1 MLTLLRT
8 FRERNYALFFTGQGL
23 SLIGYWIQSTTFN
36 WLLYQLTDSALWLGY
51 FSAAINLPVM
61 LLLPLAGSLVDRF
74 DRRRL
79 LLVLQS
85 LFMLQAFA
93 LSILTHFDVLTLSL
107 IVTMGCLQ
115 SVLTAFDGPARQA
128 LVPGLVTN
136 REHLPAAISL
146 NSMLFNTTRAIG
158 PPIAGWVMAQTGPA
172 PCFLLNALSYLF
184 MLGALL
190 LIRLSAPPI
199 TAKPRRRQGAMENLR
214 FILRTPSL
222 RYPILSYLSVAVAAM
237 SVYVLLPIW
246 AREVLGEG
254 PQGLGWLMGGIG
266 AGALMGAA
274 IVGAQRQP
282 ARLWPLFRQAAVLLG
297 LALILLSQ
305 AEGVVLALLVT
316 VLLGLAYIA
325 QGVAANTLLQLSI
338 DDDHRAGVMAFYL
351 LAAFGSI
358 PIGNLIGG
366 WLGEW
371 QGPHGAALISGIVV
385 LIVTALFWPTSNRVI
400 AHVARESHSSTT

>member
-1 MLTLLRT
+1 MVNLLRT
-8 FRERNYALFFTGQGL
+8 FRERNYRLFFIGQGL

-51 FSAAINLPVM
+51 FSAAIYLPV
-61 LLLPLAGSLVDRF
+61 LVLLPFAGSLVDRF

-79 LLVLQS
+79 LFGLQL
-85 LFMLQAFA
+85 LFMLQA
-93 LSILTHFDVLTLSL
+93 LTLAVLIHFDVLTLSL
-107 IVTMGCLQ
+107 VVTMGGLQ
-115 SVLTAFDGPARQA
+115 SVLTAFDSPARQA
-128 LVPGLVTN
+128 LVSGLVTN
-136 REHLPAAISL
+136 RENLPAAISL

-190 LIRLSAPPI
+190 LMQFSTPPA
-199 TAKPRRRQGAMENLR
+199 TAKPRRRQGAVDNLC

-222 RYPILSYLSVAVAAM
+222 RYPILSYMSVAVAAM

-246 AREVLGEG
+246 AHDVIGAG

-266 AGALMGAA
+266 VGALVGAA
-274 IVGAQRQP
+274 VVGTQRQP
-282 ARLWPLFRQAAVLLG
+282 ARLWPLFRQAGILLG
-297 LALILLSQ
+297 LAMILLSVTQ
-305 AEGVVLALLVT
+305 GVALVLLVT

-325 QGVAANTLLQLSI
+325 QGVAANTLLQMSI

-351 LAAFGSI
+351 LAAFGAI
-358 PIGNLIGG
+358 PVGNLLGG
-366 WLGEW
+366 WLGQEL
-371 QGPHGAALISGIVV
+371 GLHGAALAGGIAV
-385 LIVTALFWPTSNRVI
+385 LAITALFWPTSSRVMEHL
-400 AHVARESHSSTT
+400 AKEATSSA